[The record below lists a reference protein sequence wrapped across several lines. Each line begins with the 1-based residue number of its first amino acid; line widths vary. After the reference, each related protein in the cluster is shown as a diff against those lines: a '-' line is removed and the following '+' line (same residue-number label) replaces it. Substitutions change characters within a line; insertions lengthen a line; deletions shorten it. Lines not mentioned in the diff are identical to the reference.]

1 MGGQNRSFLDFY
13 GKTRLLR
20 DMALRAYSRPR
31 PPSPLAQLCTHFG
44 DPPPPR
50 PACVLN
56 VCPLNELGSRKIY
69 TKVGGRKNNL
79 FCQFIFVSIGK
90 GGTFLE
96 SEAEVCEVLSLY
108 IYFDQCRDPCHPPFA
123 TSSVP
128 MRCIQQEPKEASNSS
143 KTSSLRMQQCFFFPN
158 TFCLGEDDFMIYFEI
173 FAVRTNE

>member
-1 MGGQNRSFLDFY
+1 MMNCEQFGRSSCKKVQLDCIAMSAA
-13 GKTRLLR
+13 KVQHTN
-20 DMALRAYSRPR
+20 DMQKHVSGSWKERS
-31 PPSPLAQLCTHFG
+31 
-44 DPPPPR
+44 
-50 PACVLN
+50 V
-56 VCPLNELGSRKIY
+56 NELGSRKIY

-96 SEAEVCEVLSLY
+96 SEAEVCKVLSLY

-158 TFCLGEDDFMIYFEI
+158 TFCLGEDDFIIYFEI